1 MGKYDIFLGKIN
13 FSNIVECL
21 LKLLKKSGTL
31 YTDACTHKL
40 KYLIGLVK
48 HNLSTFAKSTGDFV
62 HIQDMHIIY
71 LAEEQ

>member
-1 MGKYDIFLGKIN
+1 MGKYDTFLGKIN

-31 YTDACTHKL
+31 TQMHAHKL

-62 HIQDMHIIY
+62 YIQDMHIIY